1 VTWNRGQV
9 ADEVIIGDMKL
20 LSRGK
25 LKMTEG
31 VKILEV
37 KDLIPAAKR
46 KPQGKS
52 HNKQPNKQFNKK
64 KGHPKK

>member
-1 VTWNRGQV
+1 
-9 ADEVIIGDMKL
+9 MKI

-37 KDLIPAAKR
+37 RELIPPVKK
-46 KPQGKS
+46 KPVGKS
-52 HNKQPNKQFNKK
+52 YGKQPNKQYNKK
-64 KGHPKK
+64 KGFSRH